1 VRFVRRAGGRR
12 PHRTLHLGMQ
22 PGERLSEGVSMR
34 LDVGVRLLGATVL
47 RLDGD
52 VVLSPARPDVVPA
65 LPARPVAPAFLAAA
79 ATADT
84 GRLGSELDRA
94 ESLYGESVGV
104 LRVADAT
111 PR

>member
-1 VRFVRRAGGRR
+1 
-12 PHRTLHLGMQ
+12 MQ
-22 PGERLSEGVSMR
+22 
-34 LDVGVRLLGATVL
+34 LDLGVRLLGATVL

-52 VVLSPARPDVVPA
+52 VVLAPARPDGVRVLPVRSAPPA
-65 LPARPVAPAFLAAA
+65 LLAAEA
-79 ATADT
+79 RADT
-84 GRLGSELDRA
+84 RQLGSELDRA